1 MFYKIGR
8 HAFCYVQDMIDQ
20 ILERENYVLA
30 KKMLD
35 VSQARHEAISGNL
48 ANAETPG
55 YKRVDIKA
63 NFPDELKKLAES
75 NDVESISK
83 LQTRLETDLN
93 SPIVRPDGN
102 NVQLDSELLKMSENA
117 MQYEFLT
124 QYTAN
129 SMKRIKTAITG
140 RVQ

>member
-1 MFYKIGR
+1 
-8 HAFCYVQDMIDQ
+8 MIDQ

-93 SPIVRPDGN
+93 SPIVKPDGN

>member
-1 MFYKIGR
+1 
-8 HAFCYVQDMIDQ
+8 MIDQ

>member
-1 MFYKIGR
+1 
-8 HAFCYVQDMIDQ
+8 MIDQ

-30 KKMLD
+30 KKLLD
-35 VSQARHEAISGNL
+35 VSHARHEAISSNL

-55 YKRVDIKA
+55 YKRTDIKA
-63 NFPDELKKLAES
+63 DFAKELQKLAQT

-83 LQTRLETDLN
+83 LQATIERDLKTA
-93 SPIVRPDGN
+93 SVRPDGN
-102 NVQLDSELLKMSENA
+102 NVELDTELLKMNENA

-140 RVQ
+140 RVV

>member
-1 MFYKIGR
+1 
-8 HAFCYVQDMIDQ
+8 MIDQ

-102 NVQLDSELLKMSENA
+102 NVQHDSELLKMSENA

>member
-1 MFYKIGR
+1 
-8 HAFCYVQDMIDQ
+8 MIDQ

-75 NDVESISK
+75 NDLESISK